1 MKLTF
6 NSSKKKNSKEQI
18 CELLIILP
26 PCKRLQWGQEV
37 GNTVTPTKGDDL
49 QSCAGK

>member
-6 NSSKKKNSKEQI
+6 NSSKKQKSKDQI

-26 PCKRLQWGQEV
+26 PCKHLQWGQEV
-37 GNTVTPTKGDDL
+37 GNTVTTTKGDDL
-49 QSCAGK
+49 RSFAGN

>member
-6 NSSKKKNSKEQI
+6 NSSKEQNSKDQI
-18 CELLIILP
+18 CELWIILP
-26 PCKRLQWGQEV
+26 PCKGLQGGQEV
-37 GNTVTPTKGDDL
+37 GNTVTSTKRENL